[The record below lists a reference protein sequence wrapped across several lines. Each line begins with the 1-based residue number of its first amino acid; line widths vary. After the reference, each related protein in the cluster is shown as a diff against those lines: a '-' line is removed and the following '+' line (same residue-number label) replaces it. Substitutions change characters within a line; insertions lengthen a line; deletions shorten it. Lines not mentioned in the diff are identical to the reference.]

1 MPDLH
6 NDHPNDLAP
15 IFEPMSD
22 EELLH
27 EWEKWKI
34 TASTAKQA
42 VYAELGRRGIAVR
55 AD

>member
-27 EWEKWKI
+27 EWEKWRI
-34 TASTAKQA
+34 TASSAKEA
-42 VYAELGRRGIAVR
+42 VRRELERRGIAVQ
-55 AD
+55 AI